1 MLDTIVAHQNNK
13 AGAEMKNQQDMNRR
27 RFLGSAAMAAG
38 VFAAGR
44 PGAAPA
50 AMAAPA
56 VDAPLKDVA
65 GKVAFITGASRG
77 IGLGQAHVFH
87 DAGMHV
93 AIGYIRDD
101 QREEAAQGFKQDLD
115 RIHWVKADV
124 TERAQMKAAALDVEE
139 RFGKIHLV
147 SANAGVGMSASA
159 ANASYNDYDWCTSV
173 NQTGVFNTLREFLPY
188 LRKHQDGAHFVAT
201 SSMNGLLPVTN
212 GSAGIYTMTKFAV
225 LGLMESLRAEFDA
238 TGERIGVSAFCPGY
252 VATKI
257 GEVDKNR
264 TGAFAGTKTE
274 GARAPAPATNRPAGM
289 GFVGMD
295 PIDAGQ
301 RVLRAI
307 RNNELFIVSHG
318 EFGPGILERHEAIVA
333 SFDPDKAPTDRV
345 ASEVANLRNPLYPA
359 ERDRLR
365 TRRKGRG

>member
-1 MLDTIVAHQNNK
+1 M
-13 AGAEMKNQQDMNRR
+13 GEQDLGRR
-27 RFLGSAAMAAG
+27 QFLGSAALAAG
-38 VFAAGR
+38 WLAAGR
-44 PGAAPA
+44 AAGAETARGPA
-50 AMAAPA
+50 YE
-56 VDAPLKDVA
+56 APLKDVA
-65 GKVAFITGASRG
+65 GKVAFITGASSG

-87 DAGMHV
+87 EAGMRV

-101 QREEAAQGFKQDLD
+101 QREEAEQGFKQDLD

-124 TERAQMKAAALDVEE
+124 TDRAQMKAAAADVEK

-159 ANASYNDYDWCTSV
+159 ANATYNDYDWCTSV

-188 LRKHQDGAHFVAT
+188 LRKHQEGAHFVTT

-257 GEVDKNR
+257 GEVDRNR

-274 GARAPAPATNRPAGM
+274 GARAPAPTTNRPAGM

-295 PIDAGQ
+295 PIEAGQ

-333 SFDPDKAPTDRV
+333 SFDPDKAPADRV
-345 ASEVANLRNPLYPA
+345 ASEVVNLRNPLYPA

-365 TRRKGRG
+365 ANRRAGGKGRRA

>member
-1 MLDTIVAHQNNK
+1 MSD
-13 AGAEMKNQQDMNRR
+13 QDFGRR
-27 RFLGSAAMAAG
+27 QFLGGAAMAAG
-38 VFAAGR
+38 ALAAARGTTGLAGT
-44 PGAAPA
+44 PAAAPYE
-50 AMAAPA
+50 
-56 VDAPLKDVA
+56 APLKDVA
-65 GKVAFITGASRG
+65 GKVAFITGASSG

-87 DAGMHV
+87 EAGMRV

-101 QREEAAQGFKQDLD
+101 QREEAAQGFKHDLD

-124 TERAQMKAAALDVEE
+124 TDRAQMKAAALDVEQ
-139 RFGKIHLV
+139 RFGKVHLV
-147 SANAGVGMSASA
+147 SANAGVGMGASA
-159 ANASYNDYDWCTSV
+159 ANATYNDYDWCTSV

-188 LRKHQDGAHFVAT
+188 LRKHQDGAHFVTT

-252 VATKI
+252 VSTKI

-289 GFVGMD
+289 GFIGMD

-333 SFDPDKAPTDRV
+333 SFDPDKAPADRV
-345 ASEVANLRNPLYPA
+345 TSEVVNLRNPLYPA

-365 TRRKGRG
+365 ARRKGRA